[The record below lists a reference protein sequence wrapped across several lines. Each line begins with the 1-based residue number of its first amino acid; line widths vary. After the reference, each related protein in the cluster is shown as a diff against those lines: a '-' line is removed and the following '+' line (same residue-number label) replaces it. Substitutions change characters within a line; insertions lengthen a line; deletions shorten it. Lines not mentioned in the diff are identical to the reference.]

1 MHPQL
6 QVLREQLAIATVRA
20 TSLVGA
26 TDDTTFNRQPLP
38 GSWSVGECL
47 EHLNIT
53 SLAFIPRIDSVLL
66 AGDPSKVGDET
77 VFKAG
82 LIGGLLAWSLEPPYR
97 TRTKTPPAFVPP
109 TVRERAAV
117 LAEFT
122 RLQTALRE
130 RLDYCEGRNLN
141 LLKIRSPFKESI
153 RYNLYAAFLALLAHE
168 RRHLWQA
175 EQALASL
182 GSRL

>member
-6 QVLREQLAIATVRA
+6 HALREQLAAATVRA
-20 TSLVGA
+20 TSLVAA
-26 TDDTTFNRQPLP
+26 TDDTTFNREPRP
-38 GSWSVGECL
+38 GSWSAGECL

-53 SLAFIPRIDSVLL
+53 SLAFIPRIDTVLL
-66 AGDPSKVGDET
+66 TGDQSKVGDGT

-82 LIGGLLAWSLEPPYR
+82 VIGGLLAWSLEPPYR

-109 TVRERAAV
+109 TVRERATV

-141 LLKIRSPFKESI
+141 LLKIRSPFKDSV
-153 RYNLYAAFLALLAHE
+153 RYNLYAAFLSILAHE

-175 EQALASL
+175 EQALKTIT
-182 GSRL
+182 